1 MKIKCRIDSKNVKHT
16 RFTVFQDGGN
26 CGQLTMDTAAA
37 ELFFDILKRA
47 VMDDIGYDF
56 ELEDNRIRKMFWE
69 GDNNVQTL

>member
-1 MKIKCRIDSKNVKHT
+1 MKIKCRIDSQNAKHI

-26 CGQLTMDTAAA
+26 CGQLTMHTNAA

-56 ELEDNRIRKMFWE
+56 QLDDNRIRKMFLE
-69 GDNNVQTL
+69 GDNNG